1 MAKLFTYQ
9 EIAEHNTTES
19 CWIAIDGKVYD
30 ISKFLYEHP
39 GGDEIIFDLA
49 GQNATEYFEDIGH
62 SDEAFKILK
71 KLYIGDVDK
80 DSKPVAV
87 ERHTSSETSGEAWQG
102 NANIV
107 MVIAAIFFYA
117 AYYFANN

>member
-19 CWIAIDGKVYD
+19 CWIALDGKVYD

-49 GQNATEYFEDIGH
+49 GQTATEYFEDIGH

>member
-19 CWIAIDGKVYD
+19 CWIALDGKVYD